1 MTKLLL
7 TLLYL
12 VQFHLYGQKLNHAYI
27 QDNRFIYLSPEDGD
41 RWGRIKNFEL
51 NKKTLPWETPY
62 LVESTTLLPPI
73 WVYDKKRVLTI
84 TKDGSRADTKFRLS
98 EIKYLFKDSV
108 QQRIDE
114 DRLSDSLKQL
124 YPDNWLIHLTREIS
138 VPMFPRTLFKI
149 SPIND
154 WWTVQYEHSFL
165 NNITFLQRYVPTF
178 ANNRMND
185 LDFWYQAEQ
194 NTYFYYQRT
203 QASLFLWRY
212 TGSEKKDTA
221 FADWRLDKHFST
233 DSTFAVPTLLE
244 LDSVRFLGRWG
255 SVLLPDTLHFQ
266 PCTIADTAFFRGHNK
281 AIMQGGQH
289 WLINTAHGAIYYL
302 ARDGVKKVAQI
313 ENFQNYPAAVLNQK
327 LFIEDRDQGELLFFS
342 KIIHLDPKLPLPKYK
357 SLTTATAIRQRMGV
371 LATLPNQKKRK

>member
-1 MTKLLL
+1 
-7 TLLYL
+7 
-12 VQFHLYGQKLNHAYI
+12 
-27 QDNRFIYLSPEDGD
+27 
-41 RWGRIKNFEL
+41 
-51 NKKTLPWETPY
+51 
-62 LVESTTLLPPI
+62 
-73 WVYDKKRVLTI
+73 
-84 TKDGSRADTKFRLS
+84 
-98 EIKYLFKDSV
+98 
-108 QQRIDE
+108 
-114 DRLSDSLKQL
+114 
-124 YPDNWLIHLTREIS
+124 
-138 VPMFPRTLFKI
+138 MFPRTLFKI